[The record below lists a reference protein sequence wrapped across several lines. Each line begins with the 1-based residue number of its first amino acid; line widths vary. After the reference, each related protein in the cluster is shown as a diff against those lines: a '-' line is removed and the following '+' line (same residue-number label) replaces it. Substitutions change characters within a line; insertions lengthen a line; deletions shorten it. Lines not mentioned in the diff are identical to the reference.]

1 MHTWI
6 MLPFVAQTRR
16 NTNTNLNKF
25 LEAAKKKNIT
35 YNEEKCIFSTKRL
48 SILGYVVEDGEIS
61 PDPERLQPL
70 HELPVPR
77 DMKSL
82 LRTLGH
88 FAYYSHWIYDYS
100 RKIRPL
106 SATTAFP
113 VTKEAEAAFHTLKKD
128 IENSVVKAID
138 ETLPFELETDA
149 SDVAI
154 AAVLSQVG
162 RPVAFF
168 SRTFQG
174 PEKCYAAVEKAAQAI
189 IEAVRHWRHYLTGKH
204 FTVRTDQQSVRFM
217 FDKQH
222 KSKIKNDKI
231 LH

>member
-1 MHTWI
+1 
-6 MLPFVAQTRR
+6 
-16 NTNTNLNKF
+16 
-25 LEAAKKKNIT
+25 
-35 YNEEKCIFSTKRL
+35 
-48 SILGYVVEDGEIS
+48 
-61 PDPERLQPL
+61 
-70 HELPVPR
+70 
-77 DMKSL
+77 MKSL
-82 LRTLGH
+82 RRTLSI
-88 FAYYSHWIYDYS
+88 FAYYSHWIYDFF

-154 AAVLSQVG
+154 AAVLSQAG

-174 PEKCYAAVEKAAQAI
+174 PEKCYAAVEKEAQAI
-189 IEAVRHWRHYLTGKH
+189 IEVVRHWQHYLTG
-204 FTVRTDQQSVRFM
+204 SL
-217 FDKQH
+217 
-222 KSKIKNDKI
+222 SIS
-231 LH
+231 L